1 MSSEVFSERYE
12 LVRHIARGGMA
23 QVYLAQDMLLD
34 RPVAIKVLFPELSS
48 DPSFVER
55 FRREAQAA
63 ANLSHANIV
72 SIYDWGQGEHTYF
85 IVMEFIDGQTLSALI
100 RQGPLDPARAAA
112 IGADI
117 AGALDFAHRRG
128 VIHRDVKPGNVL
140 IDRNGQV
147 KVADFGIARAVSH
160 ASEGLTQTGAV
171 MGTATYFSPE
181 QAQGQP
187 VDARSDVYSLG
198 VVLYEMVTGRPP
210 FSGDSPVAIAYK
222 HVREY
227 PELPSSINES
237 VPAEYEAIVM
247 AAMAKDPEDRY
258 QSAAELRDDL
268 ARFHHGQPVLA
279 PPPVP
284 GEPTRAMGG
293 PPPYYPGY
301 DRAYTSQ
308 ETQALAEMGT
318 AYQAG
323 AGQGGGAS
331 NGRRSRSG
339 WWASLFVVLLAVLAV
354 LVFFI
359 GRNASWWG
367 TPRDIRVP
375 AVRGETVAQAKAA
388 LGQRGFKNIG
398 EQGKSS
404 TLYQPGLVMGTSPGA
419 GALVPPSRTISLEV
433 STGPPPAVVPSLVK
447 QRCANAET
455 ALKSKNFAY
464 KPVDQ
469 NSSTVKSGLVIST
482 KPAGGQK
489 APEGSTV
496 TVYCSVGLATTV
508 VPNLQG
514 LNPAQAGAKLQ
525 AAHLR
530 VGNKINTVPSA
541 TVKAGLV
548 AYSSPPAGNP
558 EPWNTVVTL
567 YVSDGQQMTNVPA
580 DLIGETAPQAQK
592 ELATVNLEPQEVPQP
607 VTNPAQDGHVI
618 STHPAPGTA
627 IRQGSAVTLFVG
639 VYTGPTTTKPL
650 PTTTSTTTTT
660 SPTTTTTR
668 PATTTTRPATTTTR
682 PATTTTRPATTT
694 TRPATTTTRPATTTT
709 RAPITTTTAV
719 PAATTTAP
727 PAATTTTVPAATTTV
742 APAATTTTG
751 AAATTTSGAAA
762 TTTTAAAPA
771 TAPVP
776 RSG

>member
-1 MSSEVFSERYE
+1 MASEVFSERYE

-23 QVYLAQDMLLD
+23 QVYLAQDLLLD

-85 IVMEFIDGQTLSALI
+85 IVMEFIDGQTLSSLI
-100 RQGPLDPARAAA
+100 RQGPLTPGRAAA

-227 PELPSSINES
+227 PALPSTINES

-279 PPPVP
+279 PSPIS
-284 GEPTRAMGG
+284 GGPTRAMGG
-293 PPPYYPGY
+293 PPPYYTGY
-301 DRAYTSQ
+301 DRTYANH
-308 ETQALAEMGT
+308 ETRVLGEMEA
-318 AYQAG
+318 AYQSRS
-323 AGQGGGAS
+323 GQDGGAKG
-331 NGRRSRSG
+331 GRGPRAG

-359 GRNASWWG
+359 GRNADWWG
-367 TPRDIRVP
+367 KPSDIKVPVVKGDTVALAKVALNQQGFRDIVQQD
-375 AVRGETVAQAKAA
+375 QA
-388 LGQRGFKNIG
+388 
-398 EQGKSS
+398 S
-404 TLYQPGLVMGTSPGA
+404 TLYQAGLVMGTSPAA
-419 GALVPPSRTISLEV
+419 GDNVPPNRTISLEV
-433 STGPPPAVVPSLVK
+433 STGAPLALVPSLDK

-455 ALKSKNFAY
+455 ALKTRNFAY
-464 KPVDQ
+464 KNVDQ
-469 NSSTVKSGLVIST
+469 NSSVVTSGLVIST

-489 APEGSTV
+489 AAEGSTV
-496 TVYCSVGLATTV
+496 TVYCSVGLATTI

-525 AAHLR
+525 ANHLR
-530 VGNKINTVPSA
+530 VGDRIITVPSA

-548 AYSSPPAGNP
+548 AYSSPSGGNP

-567 YVSDGQQMTNVPA
+567 YVSDGQQMTTVPA
-580 DLIGETAPQAQK
+580 DLIGETASQAQR
-592 ELATVNLEPQEVPQP
+592 ELANVNLEPEEVFEP

-618 STHPAPGTA
+618 STNPAPGTA
-627 IRQGSAVTLFVG
+627 IRQGSAVTLNVG
-639 VYTGPTTTKPL
+639 AYTGPTTTKAA
-650 PTTTSTTTTT
+650 
-660 SPTTTTTR
+660 PTTTTV
-668 PATTTTRPATTTTR
+668 
-682 PATTTTRPATTT
+682 
-694 TRPATTTTRPATTTT
+694 
-709 RAPITTTTAV
+709 TAAV
-719 PAATTTAP
+719 R
-727 PAATTTTVPAATTTV
+727 
-742 APAATTTTG
+742 
-751 AAATTTSGAAA
+751 
-762 TTTTAAAPA
+762 TTAAVTTSHHGTGRGYDHRRALR
-771 TAPVP
+771 P
-776 RSG
+776 RPRRLRPRPRRWRRP

>member
-1 MSSEVFSERYE
+1 MPSEVFSERYE

-23 QVYLAQDMLLD
+23 QVYLAQDLLLD

-85 IVMEFIDGQTLSALI
+85 IVMEFIDGQTLSSLI
-100 RQGPLDPARAAA
+100 RQEPLTPGRAAA

-147 KVADFGIARAVSH
+147 KVADFGIARAVSN

-210 FSGDSPVAIAYK
+210 FTGDSPVAIAYK

-227 PELPSSINES
+227 PALPSTINES

-279 PPPVP
+279 PAPIS
-284 GEPTRAMGG
+284 GGPTRAMSG

-301 DRAYTSQ
+301 DRAYANH
-308 ETQALAEMGT
+308 ETRALGEMET
-318 AYQAG
+318 AYQAQSG
-323 AGQGGGAS
+323 PGGPADR
-331 NGRRSRSG
+331 GRRSRAG
-339 WWASLFVVLLAVLAV
+339 WWASLFVVLLAVLGV

-359 GRNASWWG
+359 GRNADWWG
-367 TPRDIRVP
+367 TPTDVKVPVVKGDI
-375 AVRGETVAQAKAA
+375 VAQARAE
-388 LGQRGFKNIG
+388 LSQQGFKDIVQRA
-398 EQGKSS
+398 EPS
-404 TLYQPGLVMGTSPGA
+404 TLYQDGLVMGTSPGA
-419 GALVPPSRTISLEV
+419 GAVVPPGHAIYLDV
-433 STGPPPAVVPSLVK
+433 STGAPLAVVPSLDK

-455 ALKSKNFAY
+455 TLTSKNFAY
-464 KPVDQ
+464 KNVDQ
-469 NSSTVKSGLVIST
+469 NSSTVSTGLVIST
-482 KPAGGQK
+482 NPAGGQK
-489 APEGSTV
+489 AAEGSSV

-525 AAHLR
+525 ADHLR
-530 VGNKINTVPSA
+530 VGKINTVNSS

-548 AYSSPPAGNP
+548 AYSSPSGGNP
-558 EPWNTVVTL
+558 EPWGTVVTL
-567 YVSDGQQMTNVPA
+567 DVSDGQQMTTVPA
-580 DLIGETAPQAQK
+580 DLIGETASQAQI
-592 ELATVNLEPQEVPQP
+592 ELANVNLEPQEVFEP
-607 VTNPAQDGHVI
+607 VANPAQDGHVI
-618 STHPAPGTA
+618 STDPAPGTA
-627 IRQGSAVTLFVG
+627 IREGSAVTLNVG
-639 VYTGPTTTKPL
+639 AYTGPTTTKAPA
-650 PTTTSTTTTT
+650 TTRAA
-660 SPTTTTTR
+660 PTTTTP
-668 PATTTTRPATTTTR
+668 PALSTTTPPTTT
-682 PATTTTRPATTT
+682 PAP
-694 TRPATTTTRPATTTT
+694 
-709 RAPITTTTAV
+709 TTTATAPPTTAAPAV
-719 PAATTTAP
+719 TTTAAPSTTAAPAATTTA
-727 PAATTTTVPAATTTV
+727 
-742 APAATTTTG
+742 APAATTTSPATTG
-751 AAATTTSGAAA
+751 AAATNSPFG
-762 TTTTAAAPA
+762 PF
-771 TAPVP
+771 
-776 RSG
+776 RGGHHHGGH